1 MSGAVGRYA
10 WIGALVLGTVCL
22 PGVGAQIPN
31 SAYPP
36 ITLSGMQLILYKT
49 GHINNGWAAYYSTDP
64 QHADTATDSL
74 VIDHLDGHD
83 RQGRSLGP
91 AQFARAMVNQVK
103 SRGGTV
109 ISPFAVPDKAHPGQ
123 YTYFA
128 SFYYIYRERGLGD
141 IWMSHIFFNGAGT
154 VGILYRHTIHGTDP
168 TTLEGDVRR
177 WMAMNLQ
184 SYGTA
189 VGALAVPAQPS
200 EPPKD
205 AP

>member
-49 GHINNGWAAYYSTDP
+49 GRINNGWAAYYSTDP

-91 AQFARAMVNQVK
+91 AQLLRCRFRPLGRNARAPVGTELRVHRRREQ
-103 SRGGTV
+103 RGSEDR
-109 ISPFAVPDKAHPGQ
+109 I
-123 YTYFA
+123 
-128 SFYYIYRERGLGD
+128 
-141 IWMSHIFFNGAGT
+141 GADG
-154 VGILYRHTIHGTDP
+154 
-168 TTLEGDVRR
+168 
-177 WMAMNLQ
+177 
-184 SYGTA
+184 
-189 VGALAVPAQPS
+189 
-200 EPPKD
+200 
-205 AP
+205 